1 VVIYVIFDKALEVCL
16 RVTKDLGQL
25 NLSAEDR
32 AMLAGSHGSSLVIN
46 RIRTLE
52 KDILARAE
60 KGKKAKRAAD
70 LANGF
75 CEVAARLSPHAAGY
89 DSPNSRIC
97 RTFWLLATS
106 FQSKYLVSGHIL
118 NCSHFTGGSCNQERE
133 AGNHF

>member
-1 VVIYVIFDKALEVCL
+1 MCL
-16 RVTKDLGQL
+16 RVTKGLGQL

-32 AMLAGSHGSSLVIN
+32 ALLAGSHGSSLVIN

-75 CEVAARLSPHAAGY
+75 CEVAARLSPMLQVMVPQTPEYAVPFG
-89 DSPNSRIC
+89 C
-97 RTFWLLATS
+97 LTLL
-106 FQSKYLVSGHIL
+106 FKVS
-118 NCSHFTGGSCNQERE
+118 
-133 AGNHF
+133 A

>member
-1 VVIYVIFDKALEVCL
+1 VRVLARFSWLEADPCLPRSIFDKALEVCL

-32 AMLAGSHGSSLVIN
+32 ALLAGSHGSSLVIN

-75 CEVAARLSPHAAGY
+75 CEVAARLSPMLQVMIPQ
-89 DSPNSRIC
+89 SPEYAVPFGC
-97 RTFWLLATS
+97 LTLL
-106 FQSKYLVSGHIL
+106 FKVS
-118 NCSHFTGGSCNQERE
+118 T
-133 AGNHF
+133 